1 MPASAGAPPTMQPIA
16 EGDEEQDTAVE
27 KPMPPVA
34 DHGDSQSS
42 ANRFDSDIE
51 RDDDSDDDITIY
63 SVSSSGSMAGTSNN
77 SLRRRSPRGS
87 TNARSRSSGSSSST
101 TSGGGR
107 HEDNDKTPIVA
118 NKRSSRV
125 SYSKQLIK
133 MGRDVFSPPRA
144 RLSFLS
150 PSQHADR
157 KRLPSRRRRSDGNT
171 GNPDSSDGST
181 ASRASHV
188 RTYEGPTELHNIC
201 YSAIDADA
209 LYTAKFHA
217 LPQSTDSNGRTSA
230 EEPVA
235 RATKV
240 FSSVQ
245 REATAKDR
253 NGRTAMH
260 ILSRNGR
267 LANRTSDSDE
277 DGNPTCVPSNNFNPD
292 GEPIISSISAAALDN
307 GEVSLVV
314 DFVVNFLLPANPMAL
329 LEEDSEGE
337 IPFEG
342 GLVDWIRAVHE
353 DEFGLHRQ
361 DGTSSSSFTG
371 VNIENSL
378 QQMQNVVG
386 GVVTQSKAALAS
398 VGRSLHI
405 SGSALSSTAEANV
418 AGTVADGS
426 ENAVHI
432 QSGLGRSSSWTIESS
447 GSSDTL
453 SPLAAA
459 HDDVEAGR
467 VVGSNGVANA
477 PTARGGRKSN
487 SLMSMNSDS
496 FTKRS
501 LKSFPAKNIRRMPMR
516 LSEKLFPMHG
526 RLSSHVQLTLI
537 ILSAIIEKLDED
549 AKAELRS
556 ISIRSNEAGPSTLQG
571 TSRAMVI
578 RTRLVERIAS
588 IPNLMKTLN
597 LIEEEEERSRVFDLP
612 IIRTV
617 MLSKRAMG
625 PWFTYMLRSDARMVT
640 HRAVEYLGLLSSVS
654 GAFNQQDL
662 AHRGS
667 AYLTSKSNE
676 IREAV
681 LGLDDFV
688 PSLVGLD
695 EAAIEQAAT
704 TPIVRSVLD
713 TMITRQFAVSVMFFD
728 CLFLLCLI
736 FSFRKCADG
745 FVEGESPVTVI
756 KWIYVA
762 NSTIFYFIIRELG
775 KAVSLSLISARGFW
789 SRVFWGFWN
798 VVDIFSILFS
808 LASTI
813 FLRVQFSE
821 DVSLGEESRAIRW
834 CLSVATGLLWLRAL
848 GFLKTINMHLA
859 TFVLA
864 TVQITKDL
872 AWFLLILF
880 AVVVS
885 FSQMFYTLLL
895 PPECADETSAS
906 SSICNPSEYYLSV
919 YSILLGD
926 YGQFDR
932 EDFHTPFSVF
942 LIVLF
947 SFMVVIV
954 LLNVLIAIVSDS
966 YEKCLIR
973 SQFLFG
979 RARVMIL
986 AELISFQN
994 LLRKDSRQIKYEDS
1008 DRNTF
1013 RKLWMRQRSR
1023 GWSKGSLIFFALS
1036 TLTLL
1041 MWFVGEMVGF
1051 AAGEDHGTI
1060 TFSLGSIIVN
1070 VGVLVLML
1078 TFLSQGTSGLTGVS
1092 SPSSNNNGSTSN
1104 CASCWYRN
1112 SIQSCMVRLLGTS
1125 EGSSFDQDN
1134 DSGMWRGRA
1143 VYIQREMTRIT
1154 SESKTQIKAE
1164 TKNLEGQLYSEMETL
1179 ERRVLESE
1187 MAVMSAISESER
1199 RIETI
1204 LRDVVLALGEKGEI
1218 KKESALLRASA

>member
-1 MPASAGAPPTMQPIA
+1 MPASAGAPPAMQPIA
-16 EGDEEQDTAVE
+16 EGDEEQDTTVE
-27 KPMPPVA
+27 TPIRAQNANEEERRQVH
-34 DHGDSQSS
+34 DDSQSS
-42 ANRFDSDIE
+42 ENQFDSGSG
-51 RDDDSDDDITIY
+51 RDDDSGDDITVY
-63 SVSSSGSMAGTSNN
+63 SVSSSGSMTGSSNN
-77 SLRRRSPRGS
+77 SLRRRSPGGGS
-87 TNARSRSSGSSSST
+87 TTNSNASSRNSGDSSST
-101 TSGGGR
+101 TGGGGR
-107 HEDNDKTPIVA
+107 HENNDKTPIVA
-118 NKRSSRV
+118 NKRSSRM

-133 MGRDVFSPPRA
+133 MGRDVFSPPRP

-150 PSQHADR
+150 PS
-157 KRLPSRRRRSDGNT
+157 SRRRRSDGNV
-171 GNPDSSDGST
+171 GNPKSPDGSI

-188 RTYEGPTELHNIC
+188 RSYQGPTDLHNIC
-201 YSAIDADA
+201 YSAVDADA
-209 LYTAKFHA
+209 LHMAKFHA
-217 LPQSTDSNGRTSA
+217 LPQSTDTNGRASGD
-230 EEPVA
+230 EPVA

-240 FSSVQ
+240 FSIVQ
-245 REATAKDR
+245 REAIAKDR
-253 NGRTAMH
+253 DGRTAMH

-267 LANRTSDSDE
+267 LANRSSDNDE
-277 DGNPTCVPSNNFNPD
+277 DGSPV
-292 GEPIISSISAAALDN
+292 GAAALDN
-307 GEVSLVV
+307 GEVSSVV
-314 DFVVNFLLPANPMAL
+314 DFVINFLLPANPMAI

-342 GLVDWIRAVHE
+342 GLVNWIKCVHD

-378 QQMQNVVG
+378 LQMQNVVG
-386 GVVTQSKAALAS
+386 GVVTQSKAALAN

-405 SGSALSSTAEANV
+405 SGGPLSSTADAH
-418 AGTVADGS
+418 A
-426 ENAVHI
+426 
-432 QSGLGRSSSWTIESS
+432 SGATGITDVQNDLGRSNSWTIESS

-453 SPLAAA
+453 SSLVAA
-459 HDDVEAGR
+459 HDDVEAGN
-467 VVGSNGVANA
+467 VLGSDGVANA
-477 PTARGGRKSN
+477 PPARGGRKSN

-501 LKSFPAKNIRRMPMR
+501 RKSFPAKTIRRMPMG

-556 ISIRSNEAGPSTLQG
+556 ISIRSNDAGPSTLYG
-571 TSRAMVI
+571 ASRAAMI
-578 RTRLVERIAS
+578 YTRLVERIAS
-588 IPNLMKTLN
+588 IPNLMKTLL
-597 LIEEEEERSRVFDLP
+597 LIEEEEERTRVFDLP
-612 IIRTV
+612 IIRSI

-625 PWFTYMLRSDARMVT
+625 PWFTHMLRSDARIVT

-654 GAFNQQDL
+654 ASFNQQQL

-667 AYLTSKSNE
+667 AYLTSTSNE

-713 TMITRQFAVSVMFFD
+713 TMIARQFAVSVMFFD

-775 KAVSLSLISARGFW
+775 KAVSLSLMSARGFW

-872 AWFLLILF
+872 AWFLLVLF
-880 AVVVS
+880 AIVVS

-895 PPECADETSAS
+895 PPECADETSSAAS
-906 SSICNPSEYYLSV
+906 SVCKPSEYYLSV

-1023 GWSKGSLIFFALS
+1023 GWSKGSLIFFGLS

-1041 MWFVGEMVGF
+1041 TWFVGEMVGF

-1078 TFLSQGTSGLTGVS
+1078 TFLSQGTSGLTGAS
-1092 SPSSNNNGSTSN
+1092 STSNNNSGSTSN

-1125 EGSSFDQDN
+1125 EGSSFDQDS

-1154 SESKTQIKAE
+1154 SESKNQLKAE
-1164 TKNLEGQLYSEMETL
+1164 TKNLESQLYSEMETL

-1204 LRDVVLALGEKGEI
+1204 LRDVVLALGDKGEI
-1218 KKESALLRASA
+1218 KKESTLLRATA

>member
-1 MPASAGAPPTMQPIA
+1 MPAPAVAAPKMQPIA
-16 EGDEEQDTAVE
+16 EEDEEPDTAAE
-27 KPMPPVA
+27 TTPTL
-34 DHGDSQSS
+34 
-42 ANRFDSDIE
+42 ANANQERHQERDDTKHPDNQFDSDSVK
-51 RDDDSDDDITIY
+51 DDVSGDDDITIY
-63 SVSSSGSMAGTSNN
+63 SVSSAGSTSNMIGTTSTCSN
-77 SLRRRSPRGS
+77 NLRRRSPRGS
-87 TNARSRSSGSSSST
+87 SARPQNSSS
-101 TSGGGR
+101 R
-107 HEDNDKTPIVA
+107 HKDDDTTPIVA
-118 NKRSSRV
+118 NKRTSRM

-133 MGRDVFSPPRA
+133 MGRDVFSPQRPRKG
-144 RLSFLS
+144 LS
-150 PSQHADR
+150 
-157 KRLPSRRRRSDGNT
+157 SRRRRSDGSAN
-171 GNPDSSDGST
+171 NPNSPDGSVPP
-181 ASRASHV
+181 RAPSV
-188 RTYEGPTELHNIC
+188 RAYQGPTELHNII
-201 YSAIDADA
+201 YSAIDADV
-209 LYTAKFHA
+209 LHSAKFNA
-217 LPQSTDSNGRTSA
+217 QPQSTDSNERTGG

-240 FSSVQ
+240 FSIVQ
-245 REATAKDR
+245 REATAVDS

-260 ILSRNGR
+260 ILSRNGK
-267 LANRTSDSDE
+267 LASRSADHEEE
-277 DGNPTCVPSNNFNPD
+277 DNTI
-292 GEPIISSISAAALDN
+292 GEPSISAMGAATLDN
-307 GEVSLVV
+307 GEVSSVV

-329 LEEDSEGE
+329 LEEDEVGE

-342 GLVDWIRAVHE
+342 GLVDWIRRVHD

-371 VNIENSL
+371 VNIENSI

-386 GVVTQSKAALAS
+386 GVVTQSKAALAT

-405 SGSALSSTAEANV
+405 SGAVLSSTADAN
-418 AGTVADGS
+418 GTVARGS
-426 ENAVHI
+426 ENMARV
-432 QSGLGRSSSWTIESS
+432 QNDLGRSSSWTIESS

-459 HDDVEAGR
+459 HDDVEAGGA
-467 VVGSNGVANA
+467 VGGDGAIA
-477 PTARGGRKSN
+477 DPPARGGRKIN
-487 SLMSMNSDS
+487 SLMSMNHDS

-501 LKSFPAKNIRRMPMR
+501 RKSFPAKSIRRMPMG

-526 RLSSHVQLTLI
+526 RLSNHAQLTLM
-537 ILSAIIEKLDED
+537 ILSAIVGKLEED

-556 ISIRSNEAGPSTLQG
+556 MSIRCNDTEASGLHAN
-571 TSRAMVI
+571 SRAEMI
-578 RTRLVERIAS
+578 RARLVERIAS
-588 IPNLMKTLN
+588 IPNLMKTL
-597 LIEEEEERSRVFDLP
+597 LLVEEEEERTRIFDLP
-612 IIRTV
+612 IIRSV
-617 MLSKRAMG
+617 MLSRCAMG
-625 PWFTYMLRSDARMVT
+625 PWFTYMLRSDTRIVT
-640 HRAVEYLGLLSSVS
+640 HRAIEYLGLLSNVS
-654 GAFNQQDL
+654 GEFNQQQL

-667 AYLTSKSNE
+667 THVTSKSNE

-681 LGLDDFV
+681 LGLEDFV

-713 TMITRQFAVSVMFFD
+713 TMITRQFAISVMFFD

-762 NSTIFYFIIRELG
+762 NANIFYFIIRELG
-775 KAVSLSLISARGFW
+775 KAISLSLISSRGFW
-789 SRVFWGFWN
+789 SKFFWGVWN
-798 VVDIFSILFS
+798 VVDVFSILFS

-813 FLRVQFSE
+813 FIRVQFSE
-821 DVSLGEESRAIRW
+821 DTSLGEESRAIRW

-880 AVVVS
+880 TVVVS

-895 PPECADETSAS
+895 PPECADATGETL
-906 SSICNPSEYYLSV
+906 SICKSSEYYLSV

-926 YGQFDR
+926 YGQFGR
-932 EDFHTPFSVF
+932 QDFHTPFSVF

-994 LLRKDSRQIKYEDS
+994 LLRKDNHQIKYEHS

-1013 RKLWMRQRSR
+1013 RKLWIRQRSR

-1036 TLTLL
+1036 LVTLL
-1041 MWFVGEMVGF
+1041 IWFIGEMVGF

-1060 TFSLGSIIVN
+1060 TFSLASILVN
-1070 VGVLVLML
+1070 VGVLAIML
-1078 TFLSQGTSGLTGVS
+1078 TFLSKGTSGMTGA
-1092 SPSSNNNGSTSN
+1092 SSNNNNSSN
-1104 CASCWYRN
+1104 CASFWYRF
-1112 SIQSCMVRLLGTS
+1112 MVGLLGTS
-1125 EGSSFDQDN
+1125 EGSSFDKDH

-1154 SESKTQIKAE
+1154 TESKTQIKAE
-1164 TKNLEGQLYSEMETL
+1164 TKALEGQIYSEMEIL

-1187 MAVMSAISESER
+1187 VAVMSAISESER

-1218 KKESALLRASA
+1218 AEDSTLLRASA